1 MSRRLLPDWMVGYQ
15 SEWLLQDAVAGLVV
29 TLMVVPQCLAY
40 AVLAGLPA
48 QFGLYA
54 SILPLL
60 AYAMLGSSMTL
71 AIGPVAVVALMTAG
85 TIGPLATPGSPE
97 YIAIAV
103 LLALLSGAA
112 LLTLGI
118 LRLGFLAQLLSEP
131 VISGFVSGAALLI
144 LVGQLGPLTG
154 ITVHGQSA
162 FDLASSLL
170 TQVRDINPATAIL
183 GVLCLPLLWW
193 ARRSMAPWLEGLGVR
208 RSAAGLLARLVPL
221 LVLMLATAAVVA
233 FDLDHGEGVAVVGT
247 IPEGLPVLH
256 FELPS
261 VANIARLLM
270 SALVI
275 GLMGFVVSVSVA
287 QSLAQRRMERIDP
300 NVELRALGV
309 ANIASAISGAFPVA
323 GSMSQSVA
331 SFSAGARTPLAGV
344 VRALITALIVVAF
357 TAVFERVPRSALAAT
372 IIIAVL
378 SLIDLA
384 ALRRDWKYDRAD
396 GLAWLGTALGVILMG
411 VEAGISIGIGLTL
424 AALLWRSSR
433 PHIAVIGRV
442 PGTEHFRNVERHQV
456 ETDEDILAL
465 RVDENL
471 HFGNAVPVDERIREE
486 IASHPR
492 ARHLVLELSSV
503 IHIDATALKMLE
515 GIDHFVRSRGWE
527 LHFAQMRGPVLDKLR
542 GTPLFEAVTASSGG
556 IPFPSTHVAFMRL
569 AQRARAA
576 QQSGQTEAEAT

>member
-1 MSRRLLPDWMVGYQ
+1 MTGYQ
-15 SEWLLQDAVAGLVV
+15 REWLVQDAVAGLVV

-48 QFGLYA
+48 QLGLYA

-60 AYAMLGSSMTL
+60 AYALLGSSMTL

-85 TIGPLATPGSPE
+85 TIGPLAAPGSPE
-97 YIAIAV
+97 YIALAV
-103 LLALLSGAA
+103 ILALLAGVA
-112 LLTLGI
+112 LLTLGL

-144 LVGQLGPLTG
+144 LVGQLGPLIG
-154 ITVHGQSA
+154 ITPHGQTA
-162 FDLASSLL
+162 FDLGASLVE
-170 TQVRDINPATAIL
+170 QIGQFNPATLLL
-183 GVLCLPLLWW
+183 GGLALPLLWW
-193 ARRSMAPWLEGLGVR
+193 ARRSMAVWLENAGVR
-208 RSAAGLLARLVPL
+208 RTLAELLTRLVPL
-221 LVLMLATAAVVA
+221 LVLVLATLAVVIL
-233 FDLDHGEGVAVVGT
+233 DLDHGEGVAVVGN

-256 FELPS
+256 LELPS
-261 VANIARLLM
+261 VANTARLLM

-287 QSLAQRRMERIDP
+287 QSLARRRMERIDP

-309 ANIASAISGAFPVA
+309 ANLASAISGAFPVA

-344 VRALITALIVVAF
+344 VRAAITALIVIGF
-357 TAVFERVPRSALAAT
+357 TAVFERMPRTALAAT

-378 SLIDLA
+378 SLIDIK

-424 AALLWRSSR
+424 TALLWRSSR
-433 PHIAVIGRV
+433 PHIAVVGRV
-442 PGTEHFRNVERHQV
+442 PGTEHFRNVARHQV
-456 ETDEDILAL
+456 ETDDAILAL

-471 HFGNAVPVDERIREE
+471 HFGNAVPIDERIRAE
-486 IASHPR
+486 IAQHPR

-503 IHIDATALKMLE
+503 IHIDATALRMLE
-515 GIDHFVRSRGWE
+515 GLDHYVRAQGWE

-542 GTPLFEAVTASSGG
+542 GTALFEAVTATSGG
-556 IPFPSTHVAFMRL
+556 VPFPSTHEAFVRL
-569 AQRARAA
+569 AAPARAEQNETA
-576 QQSGQTEAEAT
+576 RDPTGA